1 MDFSTFCS
9 LGYTEAITNVSWLRD
24 NVVTPV
30 ISTAVN
36 LDKNILPQKKKKK
49 SVVKI
54 CHQALIVVSI
64 NMSLISVCKLDH
76 NKYCICSSICVFLC
90 VHYCVQSQC

>member
-49 SVVKI
+49 K
-54 CHQALIVVSI
+54 
-64 NMSLISVCKLDH
+64 
-76 NKYCICSSICVFLC
+76 CSKNLSSGTHCGID
-90 VHYCVQSQC
+90 